1 MAASLPGI
9 PCEECRAFID
19 RDGSLMT
26 AEVARQRY
34 PVYRT
39 GIDENEARW
48 RPVSASKPRRQPV
61 TRSGYNT
68 RKEYRFAKKK
78 ERREYEKA
86 VWVVLLIFAPWLV
99 GLWLVTGSFLTAA
112 IIEIAGVAVLIAVAI
127 GKARQIHAGESKN
140 PPDAPQAR

>member
-1 MAASLPGI
+1 
-9 PCEECRAFID
+9 
-19 RDGSLMT
+19 MT

-48 RPVSASKPRRQPV
+48 RPVSAPKPKRQPV
-61 TRSGYNT
+61 TRSGYKT

-78 ERREYEKA
+78 ERRAIEKN
-86 VWVVLLIFAPWLV
+86 VWAVLLIFAPWLI

-112 IIEIAGVAVLIAVAI
+112 IIEIAGFAVLIALAI
-127 GKARQIHAGESKN
+127 GKARQTHTGESKN
-140 PPDAPQAR
+140 PPDSTQAR